1 MSGYLKS
8 LKVKDGDKDEKNK
21 LMSFRIDDEKLL
33 EIYRTIWTKTEE
45 LKKNNLNAL
54 PVYDDRDM
62 KTKKEHMV
70 IKFILIFV
78 I

>member
-45 LKKNNLNAL
+45 LKK
-54 PVYDDRDM
+54 
-62 KTKKEHMV
+62 KT
-70 IKFILIFV
+70 I
-78 I
+78 